1 MNFSF
6 YDLIQHLTSK
16 DSKLYQALEQLYLGQ
31 TSSVLPISVIRKS
44 GDESVT
50 SSTVLINDRDFIVNL
65 VASTKY
71 LLEYNLYLRGA
82 NAGGYRFGFY
92 GNLTYNNLKVVAIEY
107 NVVALGV
114 QVSVYEAWSTGS
126 LNANVSTVNPN
137 FIQIKCTIEV
147 RSTGTF
153 IFRWAQANVN
163 ATPLKV
169 LRGSHLILSKL

>member
-82 NAGGYRFGFY
+82 NTNYI
-92 GNLTYNNLKVVAIEY
+92 LKD
-107 NVVALGV
+107 
-114 QVSVYEAWSTGS
+114 
-126 LNANVSTVNPN
+126 
-137 FIQIKCTIEV
+137 
-147 RSTGTF
+147 
-153 IFRWAQANVN
+153 
-163 ATPLKV
+163 
-169 LRGSHLILSKL
+169 ILYLPQDLQ